1 MRLKHAVWMGLGVYV
16 LLSVTDWVMTS
27 TLLRA
32 HPGAVEANPLAAAC
46 LKHFGWNG
54 LALYKATG
62 VLVFVGALVFVA
74 NRRPVVASL
83 VTAGGCAVLLAV
95 TIYSHRLLVAA
106 HRDAVE
112 CAPWPKAARSA
123 PADGVPVPISDK
135 CWFGPKAPATATATL
150 RK

>member
-54 LALYKATG
+54 LALFKAVG
-62 VLVFVGALVFVA
+62 VLVFVGSLLYVA
-74 NRRPVVASL
+74 TRRPVVAGL
-83 VTAGGCAVLLAV
+83 VAVGGCAVLLAV
-95 TIYSHRLLVAA
+95 TIYSHGLLVET
-106 HRDAVE
+106 HRDAVLHAE
-112 CAPWPKAARSA
+112 TTWPKPKPGDGI
-123 PADGVPVPISDK
+123 PAPISDK
-135 CWFGPKAPATATATL
+135 CWFGPKAPATAATAAP